1 MAKGNNVNAV
11 STDTASENTSP
22 TDESERSA
30 REIRQ
35 DIAATRD
42 SITDTVDR
50 LNDRFHETLD
60 WRTYVGRYPL
70 VAIGV
75 ATGLGLLVSAI
86 FKPRPT
92 PFERMKEALA
102 DSVEDFTDN
111 LRSQFDGVVKK
122 PGFSQ
127 TVKAA
132 ATGLAV
138 KAASDFLTKQ
148 FFGSEEE
155 RAGESTTTAYPSK
168 MSRTAAPG
176 YRG

>member
-1 MAKGNNVNAV
+1 MAKGNNI
-11 STDTASENTSP
+11 STASSDTAMENPSM
-22 TDESERSA
+22 TDEAGRSA
-30 REIRQ
+30 HEIRQ

-60 WRTYVGRYPL
+60 WRTYVARYPMI
-70 VAIGV
+70 AIGV
-75 ATGLGLLVSAI
+75 ATGLGLLASAI

-122 PGFSQ
+122 PGLSQ

-138 KAASDFLTKQ
+138 KAASDYLTRQ
-148 FFGSEEE
+148 FFGSEEVGT
-155 RAGESTTTAYPSK
+155 GEYSTAAHPSE